1 MNPKVSVIVPVYGAE
16 AFLPTCISSL
26 RAQTLRDIEL
36 IFVCDGSP
44 DHSLAILRR
53 VESLDS
59 RIRVIAFEE
68 NQGVSAARNAGLDA
82 ARGDYIGFCDGDD
95 WAEPQMYETLLRA
108 AEEAEADVAFCRVF
122 KDRGEAR
129 EDVPLGF
136 DDGTV
141 FSREEIGRT
150 LIPAMLSRPTDSD
163 ELPLSGYTPRN
174 LFRREAIGSHRF
186 RPDIRYAED
195 LLFIVA
201 CMKDARCAVAV
212 DRAYYH
218 YRFHS
223 GSVTKHFS
231 FHVPESYEKSN
242 DALEALL
249 ADSPECMRRMKI
261 RRRKMAVG
269 TVRNFC
275 YPGTPYAFWERVRR
289 AKAYM
294 NRPDIA
300 ALFDDVTVTEYAPD
314 GTSVVVWH
322 NDFSDG
328 SQKPENAWSS
338 DGTGS
343 WSMSEGY
350 LKISGGTDDYVLTF
364 DKLKLREGCKYK
376 ISGHMQT
383 VGAPSGGFADIRA
396 DFSLAENVYESGREY
411 VFAELSEIVRFG
423 KENNVPIYFGEF
435 GADAE
440 SFKNGLGGE
449 RWVADVMDFFNENGI
464 SYSYHAYHEPMF
476 GFYPEDTVKYPQH
489 RNEAL
494 AKVFADKNRNG

>member
-1 MNPKVSVIVPVYGAE
+1 
-16 AFLPTCISSL
+16 
-26 RAQTLRDIEL
+26 
-36 IFVCDGSP
+36 
-44 DHSLAILRR
+44 
-53 VESLDS
+53 
-59 RIRVIAFEE
+59 
-68 NQGVSAARNAGLDA
+68 
-82 ARGDYIGFCDGDD
+82 
-95 WAEPQMYETLLRA
+95 MYETLLRA
-108 AEEAEADVAFCRVF
+108 AEEAGADVAFCRVF

-195 LLFIVA
+195 LLFIVT
-201 CMKDARCAVAV
+201 CMKDADRAVAV

-231 FHVPESYEKSN
+231 FHVPESYEKTN

-300 ALFDDVTVTEYAPD
+300 ALFDDVKP
-314 GTSVVVWH
+314 S
-322 NDFSDG
+322 DFPAQLG
-328 SQKPENAWSS
+328 
-338 DGTGS
+338 
-343 WSMSEGY
+343 
-350 LKISGGTDDYVLTF
+350 V
-364 DKLKLREGCKYK
+364 KLFL
-376 ISGHMQT
+376 MQRRM
-383 VGAPSGGFADIRA
+383 AFAMC
-396 DFSLAENVYESGREY
+396 FLFTY
-411 VFAELSEIVRFG
+411 VFDRV
-423 KENNVPIYFGEF
+423 
-435 GADAE
+435 
-440 SFKNGLGGE
+440 
-449 RWVADVMDFFNENGI
+449 
-464 SYSYHAYHEPMF
+464 
-476 GFYPEDTVKYPQH
+476 
-489 RNEAL
+489 
-494 AKVFADKNRNG
+494 